1 MHWYPNWDSE
11 WMWGMHL
18 VGWIFWVFV
27 AIGVWWAIG
36 RSSGA
41 SRPTTP
47 EPPLEVLRRRYAEG
61 ALTTEEFEERR
72 KLLIRQGGAAL

>member
-1 MHWYPNWDSE
+1 MHWYSGWDSG

-18 VGWIFWVFV
+18 VWWLFWVIV
-27 AIGVWWAIG
+27 AIGVWWAI
-36 RSSGA
+36 
-41 SRPTTP
+41 SRRGPAAGPTVP

-72 KLLIRQGGAAL
+72 KMLAMQKGAIP